1 MSQVEID
8 VVPIEKPKR
17 GRPKKQAKA
26 EPTPTPEPEPVAEPE
41 PEPEAEP
48 VAEPTAT
55 EPEAEPVAEPEPEP
69 AAEPEPTTTEPEQES
84 DTAVPPEPKTP
95 RNKKVTKPKR
105 TISKNKVHV
114 TVEEI
119 HQGRTTEE
127 EVTHTEHEP
136 QASPSDLL
144 AMHMSQQRLET
155 RRKKSD
161 KYKKLLQGNI

>member
-1 MSQVEID
+1 M
-8 VVPIEKPKR
+8 
-17 GRPKKQAKA
+17 
-26 EPTPTPEPEPVAEPE
+26 AEPE

-48 VAEPTAT
+48 VAV
-55 EPEAEPVAEPEPEP
+55 AEPVAEPEPEP

-105 TISKNKVHV
+105 TISKKRVHV

-161 KYKKLLQGNI
+161 QYKKLLQGNL

>member
-1 MSQVEID
+1 MSQAEID

-48 VAEPTAT
+48 VAVAV
-55 EPEAEPVAEPEPEP
+55 AEPVAEPEPEPEP

-161 KYKKLLQGNI
+161 QYKKLLQGNL

>member
-1 MSQVEID
+1 MSQAEID

-48 VAEPTAT
+48 VAVAVAEPVA

-69 AAEPEPTTTEPEQES
+69 AAEPEQES
-84 DTAVPPEPKTP
+84 DTVVPPEPKTP